1 MSNKPQRDNNRPPGG
16 GGGPGGPRPSFTG
29 RGVAFWLLLLLLLLV
44 VFRWYASERTTAST
58 ISYSAFAEQVEKGNL
73 QELTI
78 IGNRATGRLVEQ
90 VPITLLDGSIRPVKE
105 FEVGLLA
112 KENFYDWLRETNPD
126 VRVVVEEPRDPWL
139 TQFLTIYMLPI
150 LLLIAV
156 WVFFFRQMQSGSNR
170 AFSFG
175 KSKAKL
181 VNMDRP
187 EVTFEDVAGCDEA
200 KVELQE
206 VIDFLRS
213 PKKFQ
218 RLGGRIPKG
227 ALLVGP
233 PGTGKTLLGRA
244 VAGEAGVPFFS
255 MSGSDFVE
263 MFVGVGASRV
273 RDLFEQGKK
282 NAPCIIFIDEIDA
295 VGRHRGAGLGGG
307 HDEREQTLNQLLV
320 EMDGFESND
329 GVILLAATNR
339 PDVLDPALLRPG
351 RFDRQVVV
359 DLPDLGGREA
369 ILKVH
374 MKKVRHAESV
384 SPKVLAAGTP
394 GLAGADLEN
403 LVNEAALLA
412 ARRNHDEVLMEDF
425 IEAREKVM
433 MGPER
438 RSRVLTEETK
448 RIVAY
453 HEAGHAIV
461 AEHLEHAD
469 NAQKVTIIPR
479 GQALGVTF
487 TPPEEDIFLR
497 SREKFLDQ
505 ICVALGGRVA
515 EELFLG
521 SITDGAY
528 GDIRT
533 VTAHAR
539 TMVTR
544 IGMSDRLGPVAYEE
558 ASEQVF
564 LGRDYSRRQSHSERT
579 LQEIDAEVHRIVDE
593 QYQRARA
600 LLEQHRDQVETMAQ
614 ALLERETVDREEVEL
629 IVRGEPLPER
639 TILKDSPA
647 ATQEH
652 PEDLPLDLAELAE
665 AVRRQREEEKR
676 AEQGDP
682 APEAADDEVR
692 DPADDHDGPEPG
704 EPAPADVDE
713 RGDPRQR

>member
-1 MSNKPQRDNNRPPGG
+1 MVHKPQRDNKRPLQ
-16 GGGPGGPRPSFTG
+16 GPGGPRPGFTG
-29 RGVAFWLLLLLLLLV
+29 RGVAFWLLLMLLVLV
-44 VFRWYASERTTAST
+44 VFRWYAGERRATNV
-58 ISYSAFAEQVEKGNL
+58 ISFSAFAEQVEKGNL

-78 IGNRATGRLVEQ
+78 VGGQAMGRLGEQ
-90 VPITLLDGSIRPVKE
+90 VPITLLDGSIRPVRDFK
-105 FEVGLLA
+105 VGLMQ
-112 KENFYDWLRETNPD
+112 KENFYDWLKLHNQN
-126 VRVVVEEPRDPWL
+126 VRVVVEEPSDPWL

-175 KSKAKL
+175 KSRAKL
-181 VNMDRP
+181 FNMDRP
-187 EVTFEDVAGCDEA
+187 EITFEDVAGCDEA
-200 KVELQE
+200 KMELQE

-273 RDLFEQGKK
+273 RDLFDQGKK

-320 EMDGFESND
+320 EMDGFESNE

-374 MKKVRHAESV
+374 MKKVRYAAEV

-425 IEAREKVM
+425 VEAREKVM

-438 RSRVLTEETK
+438 RSRVLTEQTK
-448 RIVAY
+448 RIVAF
-453 HEAGHAIV
+453 HESGHAIV
-461 AEHLEHAD
+461 AEHLEFAD
-469 NAQKVTIIPR
+469 KAQKVTIIPR

-487 TPPEEDIFLR
+487 TPPEEDVFLK
-497 SREKFLDQ
+497 SREKRLDE

-515 EELFLG
+515 EEIFLG

-528 GDIRT
+528 GDIRA
-533 VTAHAR
+533 VTGQAR

-544 IGMSDRLGPVAYEE
+544 IGMSDKLGPVAYEE

-564 LGRDYSRRQSHSERT
+564 LGRDYTRRQTHSEQT
-579 LQEIDAEVHRIVDE
+579 LQQIDNEVQRIIHE
-593 QYQRARA
+593 QYERARA
-600 LLEQHRDQVETMAQ
+600 ILEQHRRLVEAMAA
-614 ALLERETVDREEVEL
+614 ALLERETLDRAEVQL
-629 IVRGEPLPER
+629 IIAGEPLPER
-639 TILKDSPA
+639 TLLRESPA
-647 ATQEH
+647 ATQTD

-665 AVRRQREEEKR
+665 SVRRQREAEKQ
-676 AEQGDP
+676 AAAAATDDKTALDAGD
-682 APEAADDEVR
+682 EADSDE
-692 DPADDHDGPEPG
+692 P
-704 EPAPADVDE
+704 PADVRE
-713 RGDPRQR
+713 REHERKGPES

>member
-1 MSNKPQRDNNRPPGG
+1 MADKPQRDNKRPPQ
-16 GGGPGGPRPSFTG
+16 GPGGPRPGFSG

-44 VFRWYASERTTAST
+44 VFRWYAGERGSTNT
-58 ISYSAFAEQVEKGNL
+58 ISFSAFAEQVEKGNL

-78 IGNRATGRLVEQ
+78 TGSRAMGRLIEQ
-90 VPITLLDGSIRPVKE
+90 VPITLLDGSIRPVRD
-105 FEVGLLA
+105 FRVGLMQ
-112 KENFYDWLRETNPD
+112 KENFYDWLKQNNAD
-126 VRVVVEEPRDPWL
+126 VRVVVEEPSDPWL

-156 WVFFFRQMQSGSNR
+156 WIFFFRQMQSGSNR

-181 VNMDRP
+181 FNMDRP

-213 PKKFQ
+213 PRKFQ

-273 RDLFEQGKK
+273 RDLFDQGKK

-320 EMDGFESND
+320 EMDGFESNE

-351 RFDRQVVV
+351 RFDRQVVI

-374 MKKVRHAESV
+374 MKKVRYNETV
-384 SPKVLAAGTP
+384 SPKLLAAGTP

-412 ARRNHDEVLMEDF
+412 ARRNHDEVMMEDF
-425 IEAREKVM
+425 VEAREKVM

-438 RSRVLTEETK
+438 RSRVLTEEVK

-453 HEAGHAIV
+453 HESGHAIV

-469 NAQKVTIIPR
+469 KAQKVTIIPR

-487 TPPEEDIFLR
+487 TPPAEDVFLH
-497 SREKFLDQ
+497 STAKLLAQ
-505 ICVALGGRVA
+505 ICKGLGGRAA
-515 EELFLG
+515 EAIFLG
-521 SITDGAY
+521 GVTDGA
-528 GDIRT
+528 GNDIRQ
-533 VTAHAR
+533 VTGVAR
-539 TMVTR
+539 YMVTR
-544 IGMSDRLGPVAYEE
+544 AGMSPALGPVAYEE
-558 ASEQVF
+558 SSEQVF
-564 LGRDYSRRQSHSERT
+564 LGRDYSRRQTHSEKT
-579 LQEIDAEVHRIVDE
+579 LQQIDEEVTRIIDE
-593 QYQRARA
+593 QYAKARGM
-600 LLEQHRDQVETMAQ
+600 LERHRDQVEAMAA
-614 ALLERETVDREEVEL
+614 ALLERETLDRAEVEM
-629 IVRGEPLPER
+629 IIAGQPLPDR

-647 ATQEH
+647 ATQTD

-665 AVRRQREEEKR
+665 TVRRQREADR
-676 AEQGDP
+676 QAAGAD
-682 APEAADDEVR
+682 EAAV
-692 DPADDHDGPEPG
+692 PPQPDHDGQ
-704 EPAPADVDE
+704 
-713 RGDPRQR
+713 RGSDA

>member
-1 MSNKPQRDNNRPPGG
+1 MSNSNKPRRPLGNGSGRRGGLPGRTAG
-16 GGGPGGPRPSFTG
+16 
-29 RGVAFWLLLLLLLLV
+29 FWLLLLLL
-44 VFRWYASERTTAST
+44 VFMVFQMMSIDREAVHEISWTA
-58 ISYSAFAEQVEKGNL
+58 FKDQVESGNIRS
-73 QELTI
+73 LTKTNLEVE
-78 IGNRATGRLVEQ
+78 GELVE
-90 VPITLLDGSIRPVKE
+90 PMEIMLLNGSSPTVQRFHLV
-105 FEVGLLA
+105 LLA
-112 KENFYDWLRETNPD
+112 EDPDFPEWVRSSNPEAWIKGETAKTS
-126 VRVVVEEPRDPWL
+126 WL
-139 TQFLTIYMLPI
+139 TVIVTYYLPFI
-150 LLLIAV
+150 LILVL
-156 WVFFFRQMQSGSNR
+156 WLFFIRQMQGGSNK

-181 VNMDRP
+181 VNMDKP
-187 EVTFEDVAGCDEA
+187 SVTFKDVAGCDEA
-200 KVELQE
+200 RFELQE
-206 VIDFLRS
+206 IIDFLRN

-218 RLGGRIPKG
+218 VLGGRIPKG
-227 ALLVGP
+227 ALLVGS
-233 PGTGKTLLGRA
+233 PGTGKTLLARA

-339 PDVLDPALLRPG
+339 SDVLDPALLRPG

-359 DLPDLGGREA
+359 DLPDLVGREA
-369 ILKVH
+369 ILRVH
-374 MKKVRHAESV
+374 IKKVRYAEEV
-384 SPKVLAAGTP
+384 DIKQLASGTP

-412 ARRNHDEVLMEDF
+412 ARRNHDKVLMEDF

-448 RIVAY
+448 TVVAY

-461 AEHLEHAD
+461 AEFCEHAD
-469 NAQKVTIIPR
+469 HAQKVTIIPR

-487 TPPEEDIFLR
+487 TPPEEDVFLR

-515 EELFLG
+515 EEIFLG

-528 GDIRT
+528 GDIRS
-533 VTAHAR
+533 VTGIAR

-544 IGMSDRLGPVAYEE
+544 VGMSDEMGPIAYEE
-558 ASEQVF
+558 AAEQVF
-564 LGRDYSRRQSHSERT
+564 LGRDYGRRQSHSEKV
-579 LQEIDAEVHRIVDE
+579 LQDIDAEVSRIVDE
-593 QYQRARA
+593 QYRKAHQI
-600 LLEQHRDQVETMAQ
+600 LDDHRDEVEMMAQ
-614 ALLERETVDREEVEL
+614 ALLERETLERSEVEL
-629 IVRGEPLPER
+629 ICGGQQLPDLPVPGEDEPTEPEPV
-639 TILKDSPA
+639 DEVEQGA
-647 ATQEH
+647 
-652 PEDLPLDLAELAE
+652 LPLDLAELAE
-665 AVRRQREEEKR
+665 TVRRQREAEKA
-676 AEQGDP
+676 AEQDQQTETDVEP
-682 APEAADDEVR
+682 PER
-692 DPADDHDGPEPG
+692 SEP
-704 EPAPADVDE
+704 
-713 RGDPRQR
+713 

>member
-1 MSNKPQRDNNRPPGG
+1 MVHKPQRDNKRPLQ
-16 GGGPGGPRPSFTG
+16 GPGGPRPGFTG
-29 RGVAFWLLLLLLLLV
+29 RGVAFWLLLMLLLLV
-44 VFRWYASERTTAST
+44 VFRWYAGERRATNV
-58 ISYSAFAEQVEKGNL
+58 ISFSAFAEQVEKGNL

-78 IGNRATGRLVEQ
+78 VGGQAMGRLGEQ
-90 VPITLLDGSIRPVKE
+90 VPITLLDGSIRPVRDFK
-105 FEVGLLA
+105 VGLMQ
-112 KENFYDWLRETNPD
+112 KENFYDWLKLHNPN
-126 VRVVVEEPRDPWL
+126 VRVVVEEPSDPWL

-175 KSKAKL
+175 KSRAKL
-181 VNMDRP
+181 FNMDRP
-187 EVTFEDVAGCDEA
+187 EITFEDVAGCDEA
-200 KVELQE
+200 KMELQE

-273 RDLFEQGKK
+273 RDLFDQGKK

-320 EMDGFESND
+320 EMDGFESNE

-374 MKKVRHAESV
+374 MKKVRYAAEV

-425 IEAREKVM
+425 VEAREKVM

-438 RSRVLTEETK
+438 RSRVLTEQTK

-453 HEAGHAIV
+453 HESGHAIV
-461 AEHLEHAD
+461 AEHLKFAD
-469 NAQKVTIIPR
+469 KAQKVTIIPR

-487 TPPEEDIFLR
+487 TPPEEDVFLK
-497 SREKFLDQ
+497 SREKRLDE

-515 EELFLG
+515 EEIFLG

-528 GDIRT
+528 GDIRA
-533 VTAHAR
+533 VTGQAR

-544 IGMSDRLGPVAYEE
+544 IGMSDKLGPVAYEE

-564 LGRDYSRRQSHSERT
+564 LGRDYTRRQTHSEQT
-579 LQEIDAEVHRIVDE
+579 LQQIDSEVQRIIRE
-593 QYQRARA
+593 QYERARTV
-600 LLEQHRDQVETMAQ
+600 LEQHRSLVEAMAA
-614 ALLERETVDREEVEL
+614 ALLERETLDRAEVQL
-629 IVRGEPLPER
+629 IIAGEPLPER
-639 TILKDSPA
+639 TVLRESPA
-647 ATQEH
+647 ATQTD

-665 AVRRQREEEKR
+665 SVRRQREAEKQ
-676 AEQGDP
+676 AAAAATGDETALDAGDEADSDEPP
-682 APEAADDEVR
+682 ADAREREHERKGPEA
-692 DPADDHDGPEPG
+692 
-704 EPAPADVDE
+704 
-713 RGDPRQR
+713 

>member
-1 MSNKPQRDNNRPPGG
+1 MSNKPQRDNKPPL
-16 GGGPGGPRPSFTG
+16 GPGGPRPGFTG

-44 VFRWYASERTTAST
+44 VFKWYAGERATSEI

-78 IGNRATGRLVEQ
+78 IGGRTAKGRLNDEA
-90 VPITLLDGSIRPVKE
+90 PITLLDGTIRPVRE
-105 FEVGLLA
+105 FQVGLLA
-112 KENFYDWLRETNPD
+112 KENFFDWLRENNAN
-126 VRVVVEEPRDPWL
+126 VRVVAEEANDPWL
-139 TQFLTIYMLPI
+139 TQFLTVYMLPI

-244 VAGEAGVPFFS
+244 VAGEAAVPFFS

-339 PDVLDPALLRPG
+339 SDVLDPALMRPG

-359 DLPDLGGREA
+359 DLPDLIGREA

-374 MKKVRHAESV
+374 MKKVRHAENV
-384 SPKVLAAGTP
+384 SIKLIAAGTP

-412 ARRNHDEVLMEDF
+412 ARRNHDEVLPEDF
-425 IEAREKVM
+425 VEAREKVM

-438 RSRVLTEETK
+438 RSRVLTDEVK
-448 RIVAY
+448 RTVAY
-453 HEAGHAIV
+453 HEAGHTIV
-461 AEHLEHAD
+461 AEYCENTD
-469 NAQKVTIIPR
+469 SAQKVTIIPR

-487 TPPEEDIFLR
+487 TPPGEDVFLQ
-497 SREKFLDQ
+497 SKEKFLDG

-515 EELFLG
+515 EEIFLG
-521 SITDGAY
+521 TITDGAY
-528 GDIRT
+528 GDIRAI
-533 VTAHAR
+533 TARAR

-544 IGMSDRLGPVAYEE
+544 IGMSDSLGPIAYEE
-558 ASEQVF
+558 GGEQVF
-564 LGRDYSRRQSHSERT
+564 LGRDYSRRQTHSEET
-579 LQEIDAEVHRIVDE
+579 LQTIDNEVRRIVEVQYKRAQEILNDHRAEVEVLAE
-593 QYQRARA
+593 
-600 LLEQHRDQVETMAQ
+600 

-629 IVRGEPLPER
+629 IVAGQPLPEPKVSNNSSS
-639 TILKDSPA
+639 LEPNALDNA
-647 ATQEH
+647 E
-652 PEDLPLDLAELAE
+652 ELPLDLEELAE
-665 AVRRQREEEKR
+665 SVRQQREADKR
-676 AEQGDP
+676 AESEDSRDDQ
-682 APEAADDEVR
+682 DDE
-692 DPADDHDGPEPG
+692 DQPERPTS
-704 EPAPADVDE
+704 
-713 RGDPRQR
+713 

>member
-1 MSNKPQRDNNRPPGG
+1 MSQDPKRDNRPPA
-16 GGGPGGPRPSFTG
+16 GPGGPRPGFTG
-29 RGVAFWLLLLLLLLV
+29 RGVAFWLLLMLLLV
-44 VFRWYASERTTAST
+44 VVFQWYSGKHTSSNM
-58 ISYSAFAEQVEKGNL
+58 ISFSAFAEQVESGNVA
-73 QELTI
+73 ELTI
-78 IGNRATGRLVEQ
+78 VEGKGVGRLTEQ
-90 VPITLLDGSIRPVKE
+90 VPMTVVDGTTRVVRE
-105 FEVGLLA
+105 FTVVLQRKDDYYE
-112 KENFYDWLRETNPD
+112 WLREFNPS
-126 VRVVVEEPRDPWL
+126 VRFEVEEPRDPWL
-139 TQFLTIYMLPI
+139 TQILTAYMLPI
-150 LLLIAV
+150 LLLVAV
-156 WVFFFRQMQSGSNR
+156 WIFFFRQMQSGSNR

-187 EVTFEDVAGCDEA
+187 EVTFDDVAGCDEA

-339 PDVLDPALLRPG
+339 ADVLDPALLRPG

-359 DLPDLGGREA
+359 DLPDLVGREA

-374 MKKVRHAESV
+374 MKKVRFAEDVSV
-384 SPKVLAAGTP
+384 KRLAAGTP

-448 RIVAY
+448 KVVAY
-453 HEAGHAIV
+453 HEAGHTIV
-461 AEHLEHAD
+461 AEYCEFAD
-469 NAQKVTIIPR
+469 PAQKVTIIPR

-487 TPPEEDIFLR
+487 TPPAEDVFLR

-505 ICVALGGRVA
+505 ICVSLGGRVA
-515 EELFLG
+515 EEIFLG

-528 GDIRT
+528 SDIRS
-533 VTAHAR
+533 VTGIAR

-544 IGMSDRLGPVAYEE
+544 IGMSEEMGPIAYEE
-558 ASEQVF
+558 AAEPVF
-564 LGRDYSRRQSHSERT
+564 LGRDYSRRQSHSEKT
-579 LQEIDAEVHRIVDE
+579 MQAIDDEVTRIVSE
-593 QYQRARA
+593 QYKKARQI
-600 LLEQHRDQVETMAQ
+600 LEEHRDKVEVIAQ
-614 ALLERETVDREEVEL
+614 ALLERETLERAEVDL
-629 IVRGEPLPER
+629 ICAGKPLPDR
-639 TILKDSPA
+639 PVPTATAPA
-647 ATQEH
+647 AEDD
-652 PEDLPLDLAELAE
+652 PEAMPLDLAELAE
-665 AVRRQREEEKR
+665 SVRRQREAER
-676 AEQGDP
+676 AGKPDPTPPDGDG
-682 APEAADDEVR
+682 
-692 DPADDHDGPEPG
+692 GP
-704 EPAPADVDE
+704 
-713 RGDPRQR
+713 PRS

>member
-1 MSNKPQRDNNRPPGG
+1 MSHDPKRDNRPPS
-16 GGGPGGPRPSFTG
+16 GGPGGPKPGFTG
-29 RGVAFWLLLLLLLLV
+29 RGVAFWLLLMLLMVV
-44 VFRWYASERTTAST
+44 VFQWYAGQRTSSNL
-58 ISYSAFAEQVEKGNL
+58 ISFSAFAEQVEVGNVA
-73 QELTI
+73 ELTI
-78 IGNRATGRLVEQ
+78 VDGKGMGRLGEQ
-90 VPITLLDGSIRPVKE
+90 VPMTVADGTIRPVRE
-105 FEVGLLA
+105 FSVVLQRKDDYYE
-112 KENFYDWLRETNPD
+112 WLREFNPN
-126 VRVVVEEPRDPWL
+126 VRFEVEEPRDPWL
-139 TQFLTIYMLPI
+139 TQILTAYMLPI
-150 LLLIAV
+150 LLLVAV
-156 WVFFFRQMQSGSNR
+156 WIFFFRQMQSGSNR

-200 KVELQE
+200 KMELQE

-244 VAGEAGVPFFS
+244 VAGEAAVPFFS

-320 EMDGFESND
+320 EMDGFESNE

-339 PDVLDPALLRPG
+339 ADVLDPALLRPG

-359 DLPDLGGREA
+359 DLPDLIGREA
-369 ILKVH
+369 IIKVH
-374 MKKVRHAESV
+374 IKKVRYDDDV
-384 SPKVLAAGTP
+384 SIRRLASGTP
-394 GLAGADLEN
+394 GLSGADLEN

-412 ARRNHDEVLMEDF
+412 ARRNHDRVMMEDF

-448 RIVAY
+448 RVVAY

-461 AEHLEHAD
+461 AEYCTFAD
-469 NAQKVTIIPR
+469 SAQKVTIIPR
-479 GQALGVTF
+479 GQALGITF
-487 TPPEEDIFLR
+487 TPPEEDVFLR
-497 SREKFLDQ
+497 AREKYLDQ

-528 GDIRT
+528 GDIRS
-533 VTAHAR
+533 VTGIAR

-544 IGMSDRLGPVAYEE
+544 IGMSADMGPIAFEE
-558 ASEQVF
+558 AAEQVF
-564 LGRDYSRRQSHSERT
+564 LGRDYSRRQTHSEKT
-579 LQEIDAEVHRIVDE
+579 LQAIDDEVSRIVNE
-593 QYQRARA
+593 QYRKARKI
-600 LLEQHRDQVETMAQ
+600 LEEHRDKVETMAR
-614 ALLERETVDREEVEL
+614 ALLERETLERSEVEL
-629 IVRGEPLPER
+629 ICAGQPLPDPPLPGSTTTSEPAVGEEDA
-639 TILKDSPA
+639 DS
-647 ATQEH
+647 
-652 PEDLPLDLAELAE
+652 LPLDLAELAE
-665 AVRRQREEEKR
+665 SVRQQREAEKAKDR
-676 AEQGDP
+676 DQ
-682 APEAADDEVR
+682 APTDE
-692 DPADDHDGPEPG
+692 DS
-704 EPAPADVDE
+704 AP
-713 RGDPRQR
+713 PKS

>member
-1 MSNKPQRDNNRPPGG
+1 MSQDPKRDNRPPM
-16 GGGPGGPRPSFTG
+16 GGPGGPRPGFTG
-29 RGVAFWLLLLLLLLV
+29 RGVAFWLLLMLLLV
-44 VFRWYASERTTAST
+44 VVFQWYSGKRTTSNL
-58 ISYSAFAEQVEKGNL
+58 ISFSAFAEQVEAGNVA
-73 QELTI
+73 ELTI
-78 IGNRATGRLVEQ
+78 VEGKGVGRLTEQ
-90 VPITLLDGSIRPVKE
+90 VPMTVVDGTIRPVRE
-105 FEVGLLA
+105 FSVVLQRKDDYFE
-112 KENFYDWLRETNPD
+112 WLRESNPN
-126 VRVVVEEPRDPWL
+126 VRFEVEEPRDPWL
-139 TQFLTIYMLPI
+139 TQILTAYMLPI
-150 LLLIAV
+150 LLLVAV
-156 WVFFFRQMQSGSNR
+156 WIFFFRQMQSGSNR

-187 EVTFEDVAGCDEA
+187 EITFEDVAGCDEA

-233 PGTGKTLLGRA
+233 PGTGKTLLARA

-320 EMDGFESND
+320 EMDGFDANE
-329 GVILLAATNR
+329 GVILIAATNR

-359 DLPDLGGREA
+359 DLPDLVGREA

-374 MKKVRHAESV
+374 IKKVRYADDVSV
-384 SPKVLAAGTP
+384 KRLASGTP

-412 ARRNHDEVLMEDF
+412 ARRNHDKVLMEDF

-448 RIVAY
+448 RVVAY

-461 AEHLEHAD
+461 AEYCEHAD
-469 NAQKVTIIPR
+469 NAHKVTIIPR

-487 TPPEEDIFLR
+487 TPPEEDVFLR
-497 SREKFLDQ
+497 SREKYMDQ

-533 VTAHAR
+533 ITGIAR

-544 IGMSDRLGPVAYEE
+544 IGMSVDMGPIAYEE
-558 ASEQVF
+558 AAEQVF
-564 LGRDYSRRQSHSERT
+564 LGRDYSRRQTTASRPCRPSTTRS
-579 LQEIDAEVHRIVDE
+579 
-593 QYQRARA
+593 RASS
-600 LLEQHRDQVETMAQ
+600 TSS
-614 ALLERETVDREEVEL
+614 T
-629 IVRGEPLPER
+629 
-639 TILKDSPA
+639 
-647 ATQEH
+647 
-652 PEDLPLDLAELAE
+652 
-665 AVRRQREEEKR
+665 RRPGRSSTSI
-676 AEQGDP
+676 
-682 APEAADDEVR
+682 APR
-692 DPADDHDGPEPG
+692 SRSWPRPCSNGRPSS
-704 EPAPADVDE
+704 AP
-713 RGDPRQR
+713 RWS

>member
-1 MSNKPQRDNNRPPGG
+1 MVHKPQRDNKRPPQ
-16 GGGPGGPRPSFTG
+16 GPGGPRPGFTG
-29 RGVAFWLLLLLLLLV
+29 RGVAFWLLLMLLLLV
-44 VFRWYASERTTAST
+44 VFRWYAGERRATNV
-58 ISYSAFAEQVEKGNL
+58 ISFSAFAEQVEKGNL

-78 IGNRATGRLVEQ
+78 VGGQAMGRLGEQ
-90 VPITLLDGSIRPVKE
+90 VPITLLDGSIRPVRDFK
-105 FEVGLLA
+105 VGLMQ
-112 KENFYDWLRETNPD
+112 KENFYDWLKLHNPN
-126 VRVVVEEPRDPWL
+126 VRVVVEEPSDPWL

-175 KSKAKL
+175 KSRAKL
-181 VNMDRP
+181 FNMDRP
-187 EVTFEDVAGCDEA
+187 EITFEDVAGCDEA
-200 KVELQE
+200 KMELQE

-273 RDLFEQGKK
+273 RDLFDQGKK

-320 EMDGFESND
+320 EMDGFESNE

-374 MKKVRHAESV
+374 MKKVRYAAEV

-425 IEAREKVM
+425 VEAREKVM

-438 RSRVLTEETK
+438 RSRVLTEQTK

-453 HEAGHAIV
+453 HESGHAIV
-461 AEHLEHAD
+461 AEHLEFAD
-469 NAQKVTIIPR
+469 KAQKVTIIPR

-487 TPPEEDIFLR
+487 TPPEEDVFLK
-497 SREKFLDQ
+497 SREKRLDE

-515 EELFLG
+515 EEIFLG

-528 GDIRT
+528 GDIRA
-533 VTAHAR
+533 VTGQAR

-544 IGMSDRLGPVAYEE
+544 IGMSDKLGPVAYEE

-564 LGRDYSRRQSHSERT
+564 LGRDYTRRQTHSEQT
-579 LQEIDAEVHRIVDE
+579 LQQIDSEVQRIIRE
-593 QYQRARA
+593 QYERARTV
-600 LLEQHRDQVETMAQ
+600 LEQHRSLVEAMAA
-614 ALLERETVDREEVEL
+614 ALLERETLDRAEVQL
-629 IVRGEPLPER
+629 IIAGEPLPER
-639 TILKDSPA
+639 TVLRESPA
-647 ATQEH
+647 ATQTD

-665 AVRRQREEEKR
+665 SVRRQREAEKQ
-676 AEQGDP
+676 AAAAATGDENALDAGDEADSDEPP
-682 APEAADDEVR
+682 ADARKREHEREGPEA
-692 DPADDHDGPEPG
+692 
-704 EPAPADVDE
+704 
-713 RGDPRQR
+713 

>member
-1 MSNKPQRDNNRPPGG
+1 MSNDPKRDNKSPQ
-16 GGGPGGPRPSFTG
+16 GGPGGPRPGFTG

-44 VFRWYASERTTAST
+44 VFRWFAGDQRASSEITFST
-58 ISYSAFAEQVEKGNL
+58 FTEQVEKGNVE
-73 QELTI
+73 ELTI
-78 IGNRATGRLVEQ
+78 VGDRGLGRLASEVTIPLKTGQ
-90 VPITLLDGSIRPVKE
+90 MQAVRDFS
-105 FEVGLLA
+105 VGLQR
-112 KENFYDWLRETNPD
+112 KDDYYEWLREFNPN
-126 VRVVVEEPRDPWL
+126 VRFMVEEPSDPWL
-139 TQFLTIYMLPI
+139 TQFLTVYMLPI

-156 WVFFFRQMQSGSNR
+156 WIFFFRQMQSGSNR

-213 PKKFQ
+213 PRKFQ

-359 DLPDLGGREA
+359 DLPDLSGREA

-461 AEHLEHAD
+461 AEFCEHAD

-487 TPPEEDIFLR
+487 TPPEEDVFLH
-497 SREKFLDQ
+497 STEKLLAQ
-505 ICVALGGRVA
+505 ICKGLGGRAA
-515 EELFLG
+515 EALFLG
-521 SITDGAY
+521 QITDGAG
-528 GDIRT
+528 GDIRQ
-533 VTAHAR
+533 VTGVAR
-539 TMVTR
+539 YMVTR
-544 IGMSDRLGPVAYEE
+544 AGMSGSLGPVAYEE
-558 ASEQVF
+558 SSEQVF
-564 LGRDYSRRQSHSERT
+564 LGRDYSRRQSHSEQT
-579 LQEIDAEVHRIVDE
+579 MQEIDGEVHRIISE
-593 QYQRARA
+593 QYAKA
-600 LLEQHRDQVETMAQ
+600 CEILETHRDKVETMAA
-614 ALLERETVDREEVEL
+614 ALLDRETIDREEVEM
-629 IVRGEPLPER
+629 IIKGEPLPER
-639 TILKDSPA
+639 TILRDSPA

-652 PEDLPLDLAELAE
+652 PADLPLDLAELAE
-665 AVRRQREEEKR
+665 TVRRQREEEKR
-676 AEQGDP
+676 HADGDDP
-682 APEAADDEVR
+682 IDDETSGHEPLGGADR
-692 DPADDHDGPEPG
+692 DGDAPDDDQ
-704 EPAPADVDE
+704 
-713 RGDPRQR
+713 PRQP

>member
-1 MSNKPQRDNNRPPGG
+1 MANNPQRDNKRPPQGP
-16 GGGPGGPRPSFTG
+16 GPGGPRPGFTG

-44 VFRWYASERTTAST
+44 VFRWYAGERSGTNV
-58 ISYSAFAEQVEKGNL
+58 ISFSAFAEQVEKGNL

-78 IGNRATGRLVEQ
+78 TGGQATGRLVEQ
-90 VPITLLDGSIRPVKE
+90 VSITLLDGNIRPVRDFK
-105 FEVGLLA
+105 VGLMQ
-112 KENFYDWLRETNPD
+112 KENFYDWLKQHNPN
-126 VRVVVEEPRDPWL
+126 VRVVVEEPSDPWL

-156 WVFFFRQMQSGSNR
+156 WIFFFRQMQSGSNR

-175 KSKAKL
+175 KSRAKL
-181 VNMDRP
+181 FNMDRP

-273 RDLFEQGKK
+273 RDLFDQGKK

-320 EMDGFESND
+320 EMDGFESNE

-359 DLPDLGGREA
+359 DLPDLSGREA

-374 MKKVRHAESV
+374 MKKVRHAAEV
-384 SPKVLAAGTP
+384 SPKLLAAGTP

-412 ARRNHDEVLMEDF
+412 ARRNHDEVMMDDF
-425 IEAREKVM
+425 VEAREKVM

-438 RSRVLTEETK
+438 RSRVLTEEVK

-453 HEAGHAIV
+453 HESGHAIV

-469 NAQKVTIIPR
+469 KAQKVTIIPR

-487 TPPEEDIFLR
+487 TPPAEDVFLH
-497 SREKFLDQ
+497 SSEKLLAQ
-505 ICVALGGRVA
+505 ICKGLGGRAA
-515 EELFLG
+515 EALFLG
-521 SITDGAY
+521 GVTDGA
-528 GDIRT
+528 GNDIRQ
-533 VTAHAR
+533 VTGVAR
-539 TMVTR
+539 YMVTR
-544 IGMSDRLGPVAYEE
+544 AGMSPALGPVAYEE
-558 ASEQVF
+558 SSEQVF
-564 LGRDYSRRQSHSERT
+564 LGRDYTRRQTHSEKT
-579 LQEIDAEVHRIVDE
+579 LQQIDTEVSRLIDE
-593 QYQRARA
+593 QYARARA
-600 LLEQHRDQVETMAQ
+600 ILEKHRDQVEAMAA
-614 ALLERETVDREEVEL
+614 ALLERETLDRAEVEL
-629 IVRGEPLPER
+629 LIAGQPLPDR

-647 ATQEH
+647 ATQTD

-665 AVRRQREEEKR
+665 TVRRQREADKQSEPTRE
-676 AEQGDP
+676 
-682 APEAADDEVR
+682 PELPRPDD
-692 DPADDHDGPEPG
+692 
-704 EPAPADVDE
+704 
-713 RGDPRQR
+713 

>member
-1 MSNKPQRDNNRPPGG
+1 MSNKPQRNPIRPPQ
-16 GGGPGGPRPSFTG
+16 GPGTPRPGFTG

-44 VFRWYASERTTAST
+44 VFRWYSGEHTATST
-58 ISYSAFAEQVEKGNL
+58 ISFSAFAEQVEKGNL

-78 IGNRATGRLVEQ
+78 VGPNGIGRLAEQ
-90 VPITLLDGSIRPVKE
+90 APITLLDGSIRPVKD
-105 FEVGLLA
+105 FKVGLMQ
-112 KENFYDWLRETNPD
+112 KENFYDWLKEHNPE
-126 VRVVVEEPRDPWL
+126 VRVVVEEARDPWL
-139 TQFLTIYMLPI
+139 TQFLTVYMLPI

-156 WVFFFRQMQSGSNR
+156 WIFFFRQMQSGSNR

-206 VIDFLRS
+206 VIEFLRS

-320 EMDGFESND
+320 EMDGFESNE

-351 RFDRQVVV
+351 RFDRQIVV

-374 MKKVRHAESV
+374 MKKVRHAASV
-384 SPKVLAAGTP
+384 SAKVLAAGTP

-412 ARRNHDEVLMEDF
+412 ARRNHEEVVMEDF
-425 IEAREKVM
+425 VEAREKVM

-438 RSRVLTEETK
+438 RSRVLTEEVK
-448 RIVAY
+448 KIVAY
-453 HEAGHAIV
+453 HESGHAIV

-469 NAQKVTIIPR
+469 PAQKVTIIPR

-487 TPPEEDIFLR
+487 TPPAEDVFLH
-497 SREKFLDQ
+497 SNEKLLAQ
-505 ICVALGGRVA
+505 ICKGLGGRAA
-515 EELFLG
+515 EALFLG
-521 SITDGAY
+521 GITDGA
-528 GDIRT
+528 GNDIRQ
-533 VTAHAR
+533 VTGIAR
-539 TMVTR
+539 YMVTR
-544 IGMSDRLGPVAYEE
+544 AGMSATLGPVAYEE
-558 ASEQVF
+558 ATEQVF
-564 LGRDYSRRQSHSERT
+564 LGRDYSRRQTHSERT
-579 LQEIDAEVHRIVDE
+579 LHEIDTEVHRIIDE
-593 QYQRARA
+593 QYARARN
-600 LLEQHRDQVETMAQ
+600 LLEQHRDEVETMAA
-614 ALLERETVDREEVEL
+614 ALLERETLDRAEVEM
-629 IVRGEPLPER
+629 IIRGERLPER
-639 TILKDSPA
+639 TILSNAPSV
-647 ATQEH
+647 TQEH
-652 PEDLPLDLAELAE
+652 PADLPLDLAELAE
-665 AVRRQREEEKR
+665 TVRKQREAEKA
-676 AEQGDP
+676 AERDGTSG
-682 APEAADDEVR
+682 EAAPVDTGAES
-692 DPADDHDGPEPG
+692 
-704 EPAPADVDE
+704 DVDVDD
-713 RGDPRQR
+713 RPGR